1 MQNEE
6 NQVLGMPDV
15 TPDIKAPKDE
25 RVDKGEEEDLM
36 KRMMYSPSASDADP
50 TLEIK
55 KSSEVEEKEEA
66 KDLLK
71 MLEKNPKKSEKYQKE
86 LLDKALKDPN
96 SVQVQTPNGW
106 MTVRS
111 AIDQGFNMVTGQF
124 DKEPIPEVDWDGEI
138 AKLDP
143 REQETIRR
151 LMKRETGQANRRPLP
166 GSEAAMQEQANPV
179 LPQDQ
184 PLPETTVPGAEEGT
198 PLALGG
204 M

>member
-15 TPDIKAPKDE
+15 TGETPDIKAPEDKK
-25 RVDKGEEEDLM
+25 VDKGEEQDLL
-36 KRMMYSPSASDADP
+36 KRMMYSPSSGDA
-50 TLEIK
+50 LEIK
-55 KSSEVEEKEEA
+55 KSTEVDKEKEEA

-71 MLEKNPKKSEKYQKE
+71 MLEKNPKQSKKYQKE

-138 AKLDP
+138 SKLDP

-166 GSEAAMQEQANPV
+166 GSEAPEQPNPM